1 MYATGRQRS
10 CQEPDL
16 LGTELPIPPMRL
28 SVRHLVHTALSNQT
42 AAHSANLYT
51 DAGHELSETE
61 YLRLLPPK
69 RARVIGRHWAKVNQK
84 GRQCKPFRDALPVF
98 FAFGLGEI
106 VQRPLL
112 FENPIYNHITVL
124 YWLYRQKD
132 FIPVKA
138 VLKPA

>member
-1 MYATGRQRS
+1 MQ
-10 CQEPDL
+10 
-16 LGTELPIPPMRL
+16 
-28 SVRHLVHTALSNQT
+28 
-42 AAHSANLYT
+42 
-51 DAGHELSETE
+51 
-61 YLRLLPPK
+61 
-69 RARVIGRHWAKVNQK
+69 
-84 GRQCKPFRDALPVF
+84 PFRDALPVF

-138 VLKPA
+138 ALKPA

>member
-1 MYATGRQRS
+1 MHKFPRWFIIFSRMLQFSDTKGRRFESCQPHQIMSLYCRTATFLFCHGSCLSIHFVTMYAAILAMTDSKTDKIVHR
-10 CQEPDL
+10 EP
-16 LGTELPIPPMRL
+16 
-28 SVRHLVHTALSNQT
+28 
-42 AAHSANLYT
+42 
-51 DAGHELSETE
+51 
-61 YLRLLPPK
+61 
-69 RARVIGRHWAKVNQK
+69 
-84 GRQCKPFRDALPVF
+84 PFRDALPVF

-138 VLKPA
+138 ALKPA